1 MDVVS
6 NSGMSFRVE
15 SLKVEGYTTFGR
27 TATEVQSFVY
37 CGRVMLEV
45 QCVIRKF
52 YYEWDKKVNRL
63 L

>member
-1 MDVVS
+1 
-6 NSGMSFRVE
+6 MSFRVK

-27 TATEVQSFVY
+27 TATEVQSFLY
-37 CGRVMLEV
+37 CGCVLLEV

-52 YYEWDKKVNRL
+52 YYEWEKKVYGL